1 MKYKLINNIA
11 LRFTV
16 LLVIFLMALSGCTD
30 FLKEVPTNQ
39 LTTAADLTSIEYKEP
54 FTVGPYRRL
63 ADWTGGAGDW
73 GNNLPSTLE
82 YPTGGAYTDEPH
94 VLFDKFRTNQV
105 TGSLLDDFNN
115 QWLNWYSGVQDC
127 NLSIQQLP
135 LINMSETDL
144 NKALG
149 EVRAL
154 RAFYYFCIVR
164 YWGDAILITKP
175 VTDVWATEL
184 PRTSLKKIYDEVI
197 IPDLEFAVANLP
209 AGRSANGRVTQ
220 DVARAILADVY
231 MTVAGYPY
239 QEVATSPDKDWC
251 GTAAWTAQNYP
262 VASGVEFLK
271 KAQTQLNALYNNV
284 YTLGTYA
291 DLHNPAMNN
300 KGEAIFQVQYDKALR
315 SNSVIQPSLPLLSG
329 ISPKE
334 ENGTFIPW
342 VGYYNS
348 YSDNDLRKQERQF
361 FFTWDT
367 KYNNVKDTVRFDVP
381 HIYKVY
387 DAAAVKSADGSGLN
401 WTHYRYAEILLNLTE
416 VNWALKQLG
425 QSVSDN
431 DIVKGIN
438 EVRARALLAP
448 YAASQVGLKEILAE
462 RAWEL
467 IFENKMLW
475 DQRRT
480 RKCVVYG
487 NGEIS
492 GVQNFIGHQPA
503 IFNYAFAPMH
513 LLSPIPNNEI
523 ARNGLAQQNSGYLP
537 TQNK

>member
-1 MKYKLINNIA
+1 MKYILKNDMT
-11 LRFTV
+11 LRITM
-16 LLVIFLMALSGCTD
+16 LMVIFLMALGGCTD
-30 FLKEVPTNQ
+30 FLEEVPTNQ
-39 LTTAADLTSIEYKEP
+39 LTTSADLTSIEYKEP

-63 ADWTGGAGDW
+63 QNWTSGAGDW

-115 QWLNWYSGVQDC
+115 QWFYWYSGVQDC
-127 NLSIQQLP
+127 NLSIKQLP
-135 LINMSETDL
+135 LINMSETEL

-164 YWGDAILITKP
+164 YWGDAVLVTEP
-175 VTDVWATEL
+175 VTDVWATEM
-184 PRTSLKKIYDEVI
+184 PRTSLKTIYDEII

-209 AGRSANGRVTQ
+209 AGRSTNGRVTK

-231 MTVAGYPY
+231 MTVAAYPY
-239 QEVATSPDKDWC
+239 QEVATDPTKDWC
-251 GTAAWTAQNYP
+251 GKAAWSAHAYP
-262 VASGVEFLK
+262 VASGLEFLK
-271 KAQTQLNALYNNV
+271 KAQTQLEALYNNV
-284 YTLGTYA
+284 YTLGTYD
-291 DLHNPAMNN
+291 DLRDPAMNN
-300 KGEAIFQVQYDKALR
+300 KGEAIFQVQYNATLGG
-315 SNSVIQPSLPLLSG
+315 NGVIQPSLPLLSG

-334 ENGTFIPW
+334 ENGTFTPW

-348 YSDNDLRKQERQF
+348 YSDDDLRKQERQF

-367 KYNNVKDTVRFDVP
+367 KYNNVEDTVRFDVP
-381 HIYKVY
+381 YLYKQYVPS
-387 DAAAVKSADGSGLN
+387 AVKGTDGSGLN
-401 WTHYRYAEILLNLTE
+401 WSHYRYGDILLMLTE

-425 QSVSDN
+425 QAVSDD

-448 YAASQVGLKEILAE
+448 YTASEVGLKEILAE

-467 IFENKMLW
+467 IFENKMIW

-480 RKCVVYG
+480 RRCVVYG
-487 NGEIS
+487 DGEIT
-492 GVQNFIGHQPA
+492 GIQNFVGHQPA
-503 IFNYAFAPMH
+503 IFNFAFAPMH
-513 LLSPIPNNEI
+513 LLSPIPSNEI
-523 ARNGLAQQNSGYLP
+523 SRNRLMQQNSGYLP
-537 TQNK
+537 VQD

>member
-1 MKYKLINNIA
+1 MKYKLKNKIA
-11 LRFTV
+11 LRFTM
-16 LLVIFLMALSGCTD
+16 LLVIFLMTLSGCEK
-30 FLKEVPTNQ
+30 FLEEVPTGQ
-39 LTTAADLTSIEYKEP
+39 LTTAADLTSLQYKEP
-54 FTVGPYRRL
+54 FTIGPYRRL
-63 ADWTGGAGDW
+63 QDWTGGAGDW
-73 GNNLPSTLE
+73 GNNIPSTIE

-94 VLFDKFRTNQV
+94 VLFNKFATNQV
-105 TGSLLDDFNN
+105 TGSLLDDYNN
-115 QWLNWYSGVQDC
+115 PWLHWYSGVQDC

-135 LINMSETDL
+135 LIKMSETDL

-149 EVRAL
+149 EVRTL

-164 YWGDAILITKP
+164 YWGDAILVTAPI
-175 VTDVWATEL
+175 TDVWATEL
-184 PRTSLKKIYDEVI
+184 PRTSLKTIYDQII

-209 AGRSANGRVTQ
+209 AGRSTIGRVTQ

-239 QEVATSPDKDWC
+239 QEVATSPGKDWC
-251 GTAAWTAQNYP
+251 GTAAWAMQTYP

-271 KAQTQLNALYNNV
+271 KAQTQLNALYNSV
-284 YTLGTYA
+284 YTLGTYD
-291 DLHNPAMNN
+291 DLRNPALNN
-300 KGEAIFQVQYDKALR
+300 RGEAIFQVQYDKTLR
-315 SNSVIQPSLPLLSG
+315 ANGVTQPSLPLLSAIG
-329 ISPKE
+329 PKD
-334 ENGTFIPW
+334 ENGTFTPW

-348 YSDNDLRKQERQF
+348 YSNNDKRKQERQF

-367 KYNNVKDTVRFDVP
+367 KYANVKDTVRFDVP
-381 HIYKVY
+381 HLYKQYV
-387 DAAAVKSADGSGLN
+387 AAAVKSTDGSGLN
-401 WTHYRYAEILLNLTE
+401 WTHYRYGEILLNLTE

-438 EVRARALLAP
+438 EIRARALLAP
-448 YAASQVGLKEILAE
+448 YTASQVGLKEILAE
-462 RAWEL
+462 RAYEL

-480 RKCVVYG
+480 RRCVVYG

-492 GVQNFIGHQPA
+492 AIQNFIGHQPA
-503 IFNYAFAPMH
+503 IFNFAFAPMH
-513 LLSPIPNNEI
+513 LLSPIPGNEI

-537 TQNK
+537 AQN

>member
-1 MKYKLINNIA
+1 MKYILKNNIA
-11 LRFTV
+11 LRFTI
-16 LLVIFLMALSGCTD
+16 LLVIFMMALSGCEK
-30 FLKEVPTNQ
+30 FLEEVPTTQ
-39 LTTAADLTSIEYKEP
+39 LTTSADLSSKEFKEP

-63 ADWTGGAGDW
+63 QDWTGGAGDW
-73 GNNLPSTLE
+73 GNNIPSTIE

-94 VLFDKFRTNQV
+94 VLFNKFATNQV
-105 TGSLLDDFNN
+105 TGSLLDDYNN
-115 QWLNWYSGVQDC
+115 PWLHWYSGVQDC

-135 LINMSETDL
+135 LIKMSETDL

-149 EVRAL
+149 EVRTL

-164 YWGDAILITKP
+164 YWGDAILVTAPI
-175 VTDVWATEL
+175 TDVWATEL
-184 PRTSLKKIYDEVI
+184 PRTSLKTIYDQII

-209 AGRSANGRVTQ
+209 AGRSTIGRVTQ

-239 QEVATSPDKDWC
+239 QEVATNPEKDWC
-251 GTAAWTAQNYP
+251 GTAAWSMQAYP

-271 KAQTQLNALYNNV
+271 KAQTQLNALYNSGV
-284 YTLGTYA
+284 YTLGTYD
-291 DLHNPAMNN
+291 DLRNPALNN
-300 KGEAIFQVQYDKALR
+300 RGEAIFQVQYDKTLR
-315 SNSVIQPSLPLLSG
+315 ANGVTQPSLPLLSAIG
-329 ISPKE
+329 PKD
-334 ENGTFIPW
+334 ENGTFTPW

-348 YSDNDLRKQERQF
+348 YSNNDKRKQERQF

-367 KYNNVKDTVRFDVP
+367 KYTNVKDTVRFDVP
-381 HIYKVY
+381 HLYKQYV
-387 DAAAVKSADGSGLN
+387 AAAVKSTDGSGLN
-401 WTHYRYAEILLNLTE
+401 WSHYRYGEILLNLTE

-438 EVRARALLAP
+438 AIRERALLP
-448 YAASQVGLKEILAE
+448 TYTASQVGLKEILAE
-462 RAWEL
+462 RAYEL

-492 GVQNFIGHQPA
+492 AIQNFIGHQPA
-503 IFNYAFAPMH
+503 IFNFAFAPMH
-513 LLSPIPNNEI
+513 LLSPIPGNEI
-523 ARNGLAQQNSGYLP
+523 ARNGLAKQNSGYLP
-537 TQNK
+537 TN

>member
-1 MKYKLINNIA
+1 MKYKFKNDIT
-11 LRFTV
+11 LRITM
-16 LLVIFLMALSGCTD
+16 LMVIFLMALGGCTE
-30 FLKEVPTNQ
+30 FLNEVPTNQ
-39 LTTAADLTSIEYKEP
+39 LTTSADLTSIEYKEP
-54 FTVGPYRRL
+54 FTIGPYRRL
-63 ADWTGGAGDW
+63 QNWTSGAGDW

-115 QWLNWYSGVQDC
+115 QWFYWYSGVQDC
-127 NLSIQQLP
+127 NLSIKQLP

-164 YWGDAILITKP
+164 YWGDAVLVTEP
-175 VTDVWATEL
+175 VTDVWATEM
-184 PRTSLKKIYDEVI
+184 PRTSLKTIYDEII

-209 AGRSANGRVTQ
+209 AGRSTNGRVTK

-231 MTVAGYPY
+231 MTVAAYPY
-239 QEVATSPDKDWC
+239 QEVATDPTKDWC
-251 GTAAWTAQNYP
+251 GTAAWSAHAYP
-262 VASGVEFLK
+262 VASGLEFLK
-271 KAQTQLNALYNNV
+271 KAQTQLEALYNNE
-284 YTLGTYA
+284 YTLGTYD
-291 DLHNPAMNN
+291 DLRDPAMNN
-300 KGEAIFQVQYDKALR
+300 KGEAIFQVQYNATLGG
-315 SNSVIQPSLPLLSG
+315 NGVIQPSLPLLSG

-334 ENGTFIPW
+334 ENGTFTPW

-348 YSDNDLRKQERQF
+348 YSDEDLRKQERQF

-367 KYNNVKDTVRFDVP
+367 KYNNVEDTVRFDVP
-381 HIYKVY
+381 YLYKQYVPS
-387 DAAAVKSADGSGLN
+387 AVKGTDGSGLN
-401 WTHYRYAEILLNLTE
+401 WSHYRYGDILLMLTE

-425 QSVSDN
+425 QAVSDD

-448 YAASQVGLKEILAE
+448 YTASEVGLKEILAE

-467 IFENKMLW
+467 IFENKMIW

-480 RKCVVYG
+480 RRCVVYG
-487 NGEIS
+487 DGEIT
-492 GVQNFIGHQPA
+492 GIQNFVGHQPA
-503 IFNYAFAPMH
+503 IFNFAFAPMH
-513 LLSPIPNNEI
+513 LLSPIPSNEI
-523 ARNGLAQQNSGYLP
+523 SRNRFAQQNSGYLP
-537 TQNK
+537 VQD

>member
-1 MKYKLINNIA
+1 MKYKFKNDIT
-11 LRFTV
+11 LRITM
-16 LLVIFLMALSGCTD
+16 LMVIFLMALGGCTE
-30 FLKEVPTNQ
+30 FLNEVPTNQ
-39 LTTAADLTSIEYKEP
+39 LTTSADLTSIEYKEP
-54 FTVGPYRRL
+54 FTIGPYRRL
-63 ADWTGGAGDW
+63 QNWTSGAGDW

-115 QWLNWYSGVQDC
+115 QWFYWYSGVQDC
-127 NLSIQQLP
+127 NLSIKQLP
-135 LINMSETDL
+135 LINMSETEL

-164 YWGDAILITKP
+164 YWGDAVLVTEP
-175 VTDVWATEL
+175 VTDVWATEM
-184 PRTSLKKIYDEVI
+184 PRTSLKTIYDEII

-209 AGRSANGRVTQ
+209 AGRSTNGRVTK

-231 MTVAGYPY
+231 MTVAAYPY
-239 QEVATSPDKDWC
+239 QEVATDPTKDWC
-251 GTAAWTAQNYP
+251 GTAAWSAHAYP
-262 VASGVEFLK
+262 VASGLEFLK
-271 KAQTQLNALYNNV
+271 KAQTQLEALYNNE
-284 YTLGTYA
+284 YTLGTYD
-291 DLHNPAMNN
+291 DLRDPAMNN
-300 KGEAIFQVQYDKALR
+300 KGEAIFQVQYNATLGG
-315 SNSVIQPSLPLLSG
+315 NGVIQPSLPLLSG

-334 ENGTFIPW
+334 ENGTFTPW

-348 YSDNDLRKQERQF
+348 YSDEDLRKQERQF

-367 KYNNVKDTVRFDVP
+367 KYNNVEDTVRFDVP
-381 HIYKVY
+381 YLYKQYVPS
-387 DAAAVKSADGSGLN
+387 AVKGTDGSGLN
-401 WTHYRYAEILLNLTE
+401 WSHYRYGDILLMLTE

-425 QSVSDN
+425 QAVSDD

-448 YAASQVGLKEILAE
+448 YTASEVGLKEILAE

-467 IFENKMLW
+467 IFENKMIW

-480 RKCVVYG
+480 RRCVVYG
-487 NGEIS
+487 DGEIT
-492 GVQNFIGHQPA
+492 GIQNFVGHQPA
-503 IFNYAFAPMH
+503 IFNFAFAPMH
-513 LLSPIPNNEI
+513 LLSPIPSNEI
-523 ARNGLAQQNSGYLP
+523 SRNRLMQQNSGYLP
-537 TQNK
+537 VQD

>member
-1 MKYKLINNIA
+1 MKYKFKNDIT
-11 LRFTV
+11 LRITM
-16 LLVIFLMALSGCTD
+16 LMVIFLMALGGCTE
-30 FLKEVPTNQ
+30 FLNEVPTNQ
-39 LTTAADLTSIEYKEP
+39 LTTSADLTSIEYKEP
-54 FTVGPYRRL
+54 FTIGPYRRL
-63 ADWTGGAGDW
+63 QNWTSGAGDW

-115 QWLNWYSGVQDC
+115 QWFYWYSGVQDC
-127 NLSIQQLP
+127 NLSIKQLP
-135 LINMSETDL
+135 LINMSETEL

-164 YWGDAILITKP
+164 YWGDAVLVTEP
-175 VTDVWATEL
+175 VTDVWATEM
-184 PRTSLKKIYDEVI
+184 PRTSLKTIYDEII

-209 AGRSANGRVTQ
+209 AGRSTNGRVTK

-231 MTVAGYPY
+231 MTVAAYPY
-239 QEVATSPDKDWC
+239 QEVATDPTKDWC
-251 GTAAWTAQNYP
+251 GTAAWSAHAYP
-262 VASGVEFLK
+262 VASGLEFLK
-271 KAQTQLNALYNNV
+271 KAQTQLEALYNNE
-284 YTLGTYA
+284 YTLGTYD
-291 DLHNPAMNN
+291 DLRDPAMNN
-300 KGEAIFQVQYDKALR
+300 KGEAIFQVQYNATLGG
-315 SNSVIQPSLPLLSG
+315 NGVIQPSLPLLSG

-334 ENGTFIPW
+334 ENGTFTPW

-348 YSDNDLRKQERQF
+348 YSDEDLRKQERQF

-367 KYNNVKDTVRFDVP
+367 KFNNVEDTVRFDVP
-381 HIYKVY
+381 YLYKQYVPS
-387 DAAAVKSADGSGLN
+387 AVKGTDGSGLN
-401 WTHYRYAEILLNLTE
+401 WSHYRYGDILLMLTE

-425 QSVSDN
+425 QAVSDD

-448 YAASQVGLKEILAE
+448 YTASEVGLKEILAE

-467 IFENKMLW
+467 IFENKMIW

-480 RKCVVYG
+480 RRCVVYG
-487 NGEIS
+487 DGEIT
-492 GVQNFIGHQPA
+492 GIQNFVGHQPA
-503 IFNYAFAPMH
+503 IFNFAFAPMH
-513 LLSPIPNNEI
+513 LLSPIPSNEI
-523 ARNGLAQQNSGYLP
+523 SRNRFAQQNSGYLP
-537 TQNK
+537 VQD